1 MTYQYLQIQREDG
14 IAILLLHRPDK
25 RNAMSPTMLGEL
37 RDAALAEDRNPQTR
51 VVVITGSGDT
61 SFCAGFDISE
71 LKSAG
76 GGTPGEET
84 GLIEEAYGKLRQIG
98 KPLIAMINGVTMG
111 AACDLLTNCDFR
123 FAAEEA
129 RLAIPPARLGILYT
143 WEGTRRFIQL
153 VGPANAKDL
162 FMSGRTITAAEALA
176 MGLVHRVV
184 PRARLREETLA
195 YARQLIEAAPLSVA
209 GAKRIVDVLMA
220 GQGPG
225 AEEIRA
231 LRELQTKVWSSKD
244 AQEGSRAFLEK
255 RKPVFRG
262 E

>member
-1 MTYQYLQIQREDG
+1 MTHQYLQIQREDG

-25 RNAMSPTMLGEL
+25 RNALSPTMLREL
-37 RDAALAEDRNPQTR
+37 RDAALTEDRNPQTR
-51 VVVITGSGDT
+51 AIVITGSGDT

-76 GGTPGEET
+76 GGKPGEET

-162 FMSGRTITAAEALA
+162 FMSGRTISAAEALA
-176 MGLVHRVV
+176 MGLVNRVV

-209 GAKRIVDVLMA
+209 GAKRIVDILMA

-225 AEEIRA
+225 PEEIRT
-231 LRELQTKVWSSKD
+231 LRELQVKVWSSKD